1 MYYIYKIENLINH
14 KKYIGLTN
22 NIARRRAR
30 HFTDLR
36 CHKHNNS
43 FLQKEFD
50 IYGQDNFL
58 FTVEYQGEITE
69 KEISCK
75 EQEYIKKYDSYR
87 NGYNQNPGGN
97 FGASNGGTHLTQTD
111 IYNIL
116 AALEFCSRPGA
127 VLADIYD
134 VSVTT
139 ISRIKKGENHIQ
151 YKEEYEKLPLS
162 ERKEIYKIFCE
173 STNFYTKKINQTILQ
188 TKRHLTKEQVFMVLA
203 NYEYHVMP
211 TKILTHK
218 LKLKSDYSLVS
229 IRDGKSYKDY
239 KELYDKLNNEEK
251 QKIVSLLREQ

>member
-116 AALEFCSRPGA
+116 SAFEFCSRPGA

-134 VSVTT
+134 VS
-139 ISRIKKGENHIQ
+139 R
-151 YKEEYEKLPLS
+151 
-162 ERKEIYKIFCE
+162 
-173 STNFYTKKINQTILQ
+173 
-188 TKRHLTKEQVFMVLA
+188 
-203 NYEYHVMP
+203 
-211 TKILTHK
+211 
-218 LKLKSDYSLVS
+218 
-229 IRDGKSYKDY
+229 
-239 KELYDKLNNEEK
+239 
-251 QKIVSLLREQ
+251 